1 MLPSIQENWFVA
13 FLCLLRVLLFKAIG
27 KFRTALAFVVIP
39 ALALADAGQDGGKNQ
54 SIRLSLA
61 AGKPQIIA
69 LEARQAPLGQV
80 LDEITKGT
88 GIPVHYSVLP
98 EGLVSATC
106 AGETLKAVLTCL
118 MGSDTNLL
126 FRYPTGASKDGS
138 PAQPAEVW
146 VLGTNFERRPLSI
159 DRGHADR
166 CLSADGGDDPSQ
178 HGRTEKSGTG
188 AAQSQS
194 HEKGKLLESASGS
207 DPAQRAQAIATLAA
221 NGLADEPLLR
231 KTLEQALSDENAEV
245 RAQAV
250 NGLAQRGGAEAPA
263 FLRAAMQDSDAS
275 VRLMAVDSAGNDSQ
289 SLVLLQ
295 EALADPD
302 ETVSTYAAEKLDSL
316 TQEEK
321 QQ

>member
-1 MLPSIQENWFVA
+1 M
-13 FLCLLRVLLFKAIG
+13 G
-27 KFRTALAFVVIP
+27 KLRTAFVFTVVP
-39 ALALADAGQDGGKNQ
+39 ALALADAGQDGAKNQ
-54 SIRLSLA
+54 SIRLNIA

-80 LDEITKGT
+80 LDEIAKGT

-106 AGETLKAVLTCL
+106 AGETLKGVLTCL

-146 VLGTNFERRPLSI
+146 VLGTNFERQPPSI
-159 DRGHADR
+159 DREHADQ
-166 CLSADGGDDPSQ
+166 CLAADGRESPSQ
-178 HGRTEKSGTG
+178 HGHTGKSDTEAT
-188 AAQSQS
+188 QSQS
-194 HEKGKLLESASGS
+194 RETGKLLERASGS
-207 DPAQRAQAIATLAA
+207 DPAQRVQAIATLAA
-221 NGLADEPLLR
+221 NHLADEPLLR
-231 KTLEQALSDENAEV
+231 KTLEQALSDENADV

-250 NGLAQRGGAEAPA
+250 YGLAQRGGAEAPA
-263 FLRAAMQDSDAS
+263 FLRAALQDSDAS

-289 SLVLLQ
+289 SLGLLQ

-302 ETVSTYAAEKLDSL
+302 ETVSALAAMKLESYSNPEN
-316 TQEEK
+316 EE
-321 QQ
+321 